1 MYNVFKM
8 GEILFII
15 VPIIIIVTLVF
26 MLIMMFSTKARG
38 KMMSRE
44 IKATKYMTKYA
55 KEDIEDIMTDMGSA
69 SVNAKYNIINENED
83 ILKDMTH
90 RQAEI
95 NKESIKTTASAIKEG
110 LRDTMYC
117 KHCGALIDADSKFC
131 KSCGKEQ

>member
-1 MYNVFKM
+1 MYNAFKM